1 MKQSQS
7 EKLRRTLS
15 APSTPPWHTAEEQTA
30 LQMPRI
36 VPAFEL
42 DPLGQ
47 LRVLALRAGGVG
59 IASVR
64 ADQAVHHQLE
74 RRRDLI
80 PVHRRNDHDAVS
92 GDPHWIDLVHPVL
105 GLAERM

>member
-1 MKQSQS
+1 MSG
-7 EKLRRTLS
+7 
-15 APSTPPWHTAEEQTA
+15 
-30 LQMPRI
+30 I
-36 VPAFEL
+36 VPTFEL

-47 LRVLALRAGGVG
+47 LRVLALRARGVG

-74 RRRDLI
+74 RRGDLI
-80 PVHRRNDHDAVS
+80 PVHWRNDHDAVS

-105 GLAERM
+105 GLAERMIGIARAGPVTERSRGGKTRLARMNTASV